1 MNPKIYLV
9 GGAVRD
15 KLLGLEPKD
24 LDYVVVGAN
33 FMWMLDRG
41 FKPVG
46 ASFPVYLHP
55 QTGAEY
61 ALARR
66 EKKIA
71 PGYQGFEFE
80 FGPDVTIEEDLSR
93 RDLTINSIAYDYDTE
108 TYIDPFNGRQDLKD
122 GIIRHTSDAF
132 AEDPLRVL
140 RVARFAARYQFLIA
154 PETEELCKKL
164 VNSGELDALSGER
177 VWGELEKLLSE
188 NRPSIGLRFLSKI
201 EALHSVKR
209 LACLVLDPPI
219 DYKSH
224 YDHDI
229 EPDLTMAEKIYF
241 NLNIQGMSK
250 DQLIEQFK
258 VPTHV
263 VRETMFYDSIY
274 NLLYYNVN
282 GGEDQPEE
290 IVSMFDAYREEIKRG
305 DLHKIVDLVIK
316 CIKDNDRFSSNG

>member
-1 MNPKIYLV
+1 M
-9 GGAVRD
+9 
-15 KLLGLEPKD
+15 
-24 LDYVVVGAN
+24 
-33 FMWMLDRG
+33 
-41 FKPVG
+41 
-46 ASFPVYLHP
+46 
-55 QTGAEY
+55 
-61 ALARR
+61 
-66 EKKIA
+66 
-71 PGYQGFEFE
+71 
-80 FGPDVTIEEDLSR
+80 
-93 RDLTINSIAYDYDTE
+93 
-108 TYIDPFNGRQDLKD
+108 
-122 GIIRHTSDAF
+122 
-132 AEDPLRVL
+132 
-140 RVARFAARYQFLIA
+140 
-154 PETEELCKKL
+154 
-164 VNSGELDALSGER
+164 
-177 VWGELEKLLSE
+177 
-188 NRPSIGLRFLSKI
+188 
-201 EALHSVKR
+201 KR

-316 CIKDNDRFSSNG
+316 CIKDNDRFSMAKLDWAFKSLLKLDFTDLVVGLKPAEIKDFVRAKKIETVVEAMNAIQFQKCSHCSGSGHVRV